1 MRRHECI
8 AITAITLAGVLANRS
23 ANAQKPPAIRELG
36 RLEHVTSDSLASVAA
51 ALPLPGGRVLV
62 NDTKSR
68 RLLVFDST
76 LAHPTIVSDT
86 TSVTSNAY
94 GSGSGTLIRFRG
106 DTALFIAPY
115 SLSMFVIGPA
125 ATIARVLAIPRPD
138 DAQALLGIF
147 GTPGFDA
154 RGRMLYFR
162 GLGSLPGMLM
172 LGRGSPP
179 PRMTG
184 LMAQMFPVGRTDSAA
199 VVRVDLSTRVL
210 DTAASIKIPKSKREF
225 KLDAQGMLQAIETT
239 PDPLPLVD
247 AWTVLPD
254 GSLAIVRARDYHVDW
269 LDADGRRSSTPKMPF
284 EWQRVSD
291 ERKQTLIDSSVK
303 ASQSGYDQ
311 VEASRRRG
319 ATGGSVAGGNSGG
332 RGGATGGTGGGPAVE
347 LAPTIAIPP
356 SLNDLP
362 DYAPPFKQDAGPSP
376 VHADADGNIWIRTTT
391 MVKARPVYDV
401 VNRRGELFDR
411 VQLPAF
417 RTVAGFGPGVIYMAM
432 KDSAG
437 VVRLERARIK

>member
-1 MRRHECI
+1 MPVRMMSTVATVI
-8 AITAITLAGVLANRS
+8 GVFAISTG
-23 ANAQKPPAIRELG
+23 AQNPPAVRQLG
-36 RLEHVTSDSLASVAA
+36 RLDRVSTDSLASVAS

-62 NDTKSR
+62 NDAKGR

-76 LAHPTIVSDT
+76 LAHATIVADT
-86 TSVTSNAY
+86 TSVTSNGY
-94 GSGSGTLIRFRG
+94 GSGSGTLIRFRA
-106 DTALFIAPY
+106 DTALFISPY

-125 ATIARVLAIPRPD
+125 ATVVRVMAIPRPD

-147 GTPGFDA
+147 GIPGFDA
-154 RGRMLYFR
+154 RGRLLYFR

-179 PRMTG
+179 PQMTG

-199 VVRVDLSTRVL
+199 VVRVDLATRVL
-210 DTAASIKIPKSKREF
+210 DTATSIKIPKSRREF

-254 GSLAIVRARDYHVDW
+254 GSLAVIRARDYHVDW
-269 LDADGRRSSTPKMPF
+269 LDADGRWSSTPKMPF
-284 EWQRVSD
+284 DWQRVSD
-291 ERKQTLIDSSVK
+291 ERKQTLIDSAVK
-303 ASQSGYDQ
+303 AWQAGYDQ

-319 ATGGSVAGGNSGG
+319 ATRVGGGGGGSGG
-332 RGGATGGTGGGPAVE
+332 RGGGVGGGGGGPAVE
-347 LAPTIAIPP
+347 IAPTTAIPP

-362 DYAPPFKQDAGPSP
+362 DYAPPFKQDAGPPP

-391 MVKARPVYDV
+391 MAKDQPVYDV
-401 VNRRGELFDR
+401 VNRRGEIFDR
-411 VQLPAF
+411 VQLPSF
-417 RTVAGFGPGVIYMAM
+417 RTIAGFGPGVIYMAV

-437 VVRLERARIK
+437 IVRLERAKVK